1 MNIRITGTLEQTR
14 TEPEKA
20 EVGVGEHVTWSIAVA
35 GRSRSVE
42 WEIYF
47 DSQSP
52 FRRRSYRVA
61 TAVTVPRTFPPSD
74 EAGVHVG
81 QIEAGAAEEPGEYK
95 YGVRAVDQAN
105 QRALSDDDPY
115 IIVRRRSR

>member
-1 MNIRITGTLEQTR
+1 MNIRITGTLARTR

-47 DSQSP
+47 EDRSP
-52 FRRRSYRVA
+52 FRRRSYQVA
-61 TAVTVPRTFPPSD
+61 TEATVPRTDAPGGETS
-74 EAGVHVG
+74 VHVG
-81 QIEAGAAEEPGEYK
+81 QIDAGAAEEPGEYK
-95 YGVRAVDQAN
+95 YGVRATDKAN
-105 QRALSDDDPY
+105 QQALSDDDPY
-115 IIVRRRSR
+115 LIVRPRSR